1 MPTGLIRD
9 LIYPK
14 KCAICDDVLP
24 TGERVGICPK
34 CRHYL
39 KYITGPVCLK
49 CGKEIISEEE
59 EYCIDCA
66 RSEKSFERGFPL
78 LHYISPVRESI
89 ARMKYEARQEYAEF
103 YGRELGRAF
112 GHELRRIGGAVLIPV
127 PVASA
132 RLRKRGYNQAELLA
146 ESLRKETGIPID
158 TKTLIRRIDTLP
170 QKKLGNEDRIK
181 NLLKAFAV
189 KEGAVVPKTVILVD
203 DIYTTGST
211 IEACTRVLKEAGAE
225 RVYYTAV
232 AIGSGR

>member
-1 MPTGLIRD
+1 LIISD

-14 KCAICDDVLP
+14 KCVICDDVLP
-24 TGERVGICPK
+24 PGDKEGICPK

-39 KYITGPVCLK
+39 KYIEVPVCMR
-49 CGKEIISEEE
+49 CGKEIISEDE
-59 EYCIDCA
+59 EYCFDCA

-78 LHYISPVRESI
+78 LHYMSPVRESI

-103 YGRELGRAF
+103 YGREIARVF
-112 GHELRRIGGAVLIPV
+112 GAELKKISGAVLIPV

-146 ESLRKETGIPID
+146 ESLGKETGIPID

-189 KEGAVVPKTVILVD
+189 KEGVAAPKTVILVD

-225 RVYYTAV
+225 RVYYTAI

>member
-1 MPTGLIRD
+1 M
-9 LIYPK
+9 
-14 KCAICDDVLP
+14 
-24 TGERVGICPK
+24 
-34 CRHYL
+34 
-39 KYITGPVCLK
+39 
-49 CGKEIISEEE
+49 
-59 EYCIDCA
+59 
-66 RSEKSFERGFPL
+66 
-78 LHYISPVRESI
+78 SPVRESI

-103 YGRELGRAF
+103 YGREIARVF
-112 GHELRRIGGAVLIPV
+112 GAELKKISGAVLIPV

-132 RLRKRGYNQAELLA
+132 RMRKRGYNQAELLA
-146 ESLRKETGIPID
+146 VSLGKETGIPID

-189 KEGAVVPKTVILVD
+189 KEGVAAPKTVILVD

-225 RVYYTAV
+225 RVYYTAI